1 MLNGVAALGLIT
13 VATIIVDQIMLKCL
27 PRRAEYND
35 AKYQETLDITDAING
50 GELFSADEAAE
61 A

>member
-1 MLNGVAALGLIT
+1 M
-13 VATIIVDQIMLKCL
+13 VDQIMLKCL
-27 PRRAEYND
+27 PRRAAYND
-35 AKYQETLDITDAING
+35 AKYQETLDITDAVHG